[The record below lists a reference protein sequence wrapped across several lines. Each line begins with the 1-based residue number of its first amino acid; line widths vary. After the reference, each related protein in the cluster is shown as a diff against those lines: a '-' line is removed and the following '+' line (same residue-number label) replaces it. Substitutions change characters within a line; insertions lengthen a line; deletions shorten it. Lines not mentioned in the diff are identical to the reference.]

1 MRKPTLYKHR
11 GSWYA
16 RFWNEQEGKYFS
28 RALGVPVEGKKERRR
43 EAEEAA
49 RKLAADMAEKA
60 VTPAQAVN
68 TLASTP
74 LLEYVENFWKAGS
87 DYIKEKALVEK
98 NPISA
103 HYLLTNRRM
112 VETKMK
118 PFLGFADT
126 TLADLSKPVI
136 RQWKLWLAEQGYSG
150 NAINAAMKALRVPI
164 KRAFG
169 DDIISVNPF
178 NGVTRAP
185 HKEKQ
190 RGILTPAEIRKLL
203 ETPSKNPFSRL
214 AVYLSLYCSMRMG
227 EVRGLQWGDISDGVI
242 HICHNWQEGEGLKR
256 CKCGSEGYVPMPRV
270 VAELLSQVYRIA
282 PLTGTNDFVM
292 SQKPYHP
299 ISRETL
305 SEALRNELGEIG
317 IDEQQRKQ
325 RNIVYHSLRHSFVTA
340 CRIAGLTDFETMTLS
355 RHKDAKMLQ
364 RYSHGDQ
371 ALDVRQI
378 GEKLEKSLLPE
389 NAE

>member
-43 EAEEAA
+43 EAEETAW
-49 RKLAADMAEKA
+49 KLAADMAAKA
-60 VTPAQAVN
+60 AQAQTVN
-68 TLASTP
+68 TPASTP
-74 LLEYVENFWKAGS
+74 LLEYVENFWQPDS
-87 DYIKEKALVEK
+87 EYVREKALVEK

-112 VETKMK
+112 VESKMK
-118 PFLGFADT
+118 PFTGFTDMTLGS
-126 TLADLSKPVI
+126 LSKPVI
-136 RQWKLWLAEQGYSG
+136 RQWKIWLAEQGYSG
-150 NAINAAMKALRVPI
+150 RVINGAMLALRVPV
-164 KRAFG
+164 KRAFF
-169 DDIISVNPF
+169 DDIIPTDPF
-178 NGVTRAP
+178 TGVPRAA
-185 HKEKQ
+185 HKEKI
-190 RGILTPAEIRKLL
+190 RGILTPAEIRKLV
-203 ETPSKNPFSRL
+203 ETPVTDPRSRL

-242 HICHNWQEGEGLKR
+242 HICHNWQEGEGLKK
-256 CKCGSEGYVPMPRV
+256 CKCGSEGYVPMPRA
-270 VAELLSQVYRIA
+270 VAELVNQVHAIA
-282 PLTGTNDFVM
+282 PLTGAEDFVM

-299 ISRETL
+299 ICREAL
-305 SEALRNELGEIG
+305 WEALRNELAEIG

-371 ALDVRQI
+371 AIDVRQI
-378 GEKLEKSLLPE
+378 GQKLESSFLPTQ
-389 NAE
+389 